1 MNTPVHS
8 LLSFPSSPTA
18 LSKFLGTRTHRV
30 ELSDGLQICV
40 GEAQM
45 IEDGYLRLRS
55 NGVFFEGDEVE
66 VQLDFDKKIQLKL
79 QVSVIRQIHS
89 NVYKVRLDEV
99 DPLGCYLM
107 LMNHLCPESLE
118 YNGSDGLSR
127 LFNAIAT
134 SEDGTD
140 L

>member
-18 LSKFLGTRTHRV
+18 LSKFLGMRTHRV

-66 VQLDFDKKIQLKL
+66 VQLDFDKQFHLKL

-118 YNGSDGLSR
+118 YNGSDGLLR
-127 LFNAIAT
+127 LFNAIAE
-134 SEDGTD
+134 SEEDTD

>member
-18 LSKFLGTRTHRV
+18 LSKFLGMRTHRV
-30 ELSDGLQICV
+30 EISDGLQICV

-45 IEDGYLRLRS
+45 IEDGYLRVRCE
-55 NGVFFEGDEVE
+55 GVFFEGDEVQIE
-66 VQLDFDKKIQLKL
+66 LDFDKKVHLKL
-79 QVSVIRQIHS
+79 QVSVVRQINS

-99 DPLGCYLM
+99 DPLGCYFM

-118 YNGSDGLSR
+118 YSGSDGLLR
-127 LFNAIAT
+127 LFKAIRK
-134 SEDGTD
+134 SEDDTG

>member
-18 LSKFLGTRTHRV
+18 LSKFLGMRTHHV

-45 IEDGYLRLRS
+45 IEDGYLRLRCD
-55 NGVFFEGDEVE
+55 GVFFEGDEVQI
-66 VQLDFDKKIQLKL
+66 QLDFDKKTHLKL

-107 LMNHLCPESLE
+107 LMKHLCPESLE
-118 YNGSDGLSR
+118 YNGSDGLLR
-127 LFNAIAT
+127 LFNAIAK
-134 SEDGTD
+134 SADGTD